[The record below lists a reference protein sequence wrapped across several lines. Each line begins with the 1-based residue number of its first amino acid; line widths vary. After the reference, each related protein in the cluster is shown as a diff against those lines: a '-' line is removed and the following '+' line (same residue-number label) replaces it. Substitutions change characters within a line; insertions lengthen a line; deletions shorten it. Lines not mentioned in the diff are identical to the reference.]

1 MALKELNKLAVEVE
15 TKWGADVVI
24 VHRLGLLQITDVA
37 VVIGVSTPHRAA
49 CYEGSRYIIE
59 RLKERVPIWKEEK
72 DVDKTRWGG
81 IDANNS

>member
-1 MALKELNKLAVEVE
+1 
-15 TKWGADVVI
+15 
-24 VHRLGLLQITDVA
+24 
-37 VVIGVSTPHRAA
+37 A